1 MFVPTPNE
9 GRIFPNPASGVI
21 TSSHLDVFEFMG
33 RLLGKALYES
43 TLVEP
48 RFAAFFLN
56 KLLGRPNYVDDLR
69 SLDVDLHRQLLSI
82 TQLPDVSDLALT
94 FSFLEDRF
102 GVQHVVELA
111 PGGAKIDVDNAN
123 RHRYIAAMAF
133 HYLHTRIAAQ
143 SRAFRRGLNKMVPV
157 RWIRMF
163 SQSELQHLIGGAS
176 DSFDIEDMK
185 RHCKYGSGY
194 HLSQPYIQGF
204 WEVVASFTPAQ
215 RAKLL
220 RFTTSCS
227 RPPLLGF
234 KKLYPPFCV
243 QKLTI
248 QSDADRLPIAATCYN
263 LLKLPLYSSV
273 DVMREKLLLAIEE
286 GAEGFGLS

>member
-1 MFVPTPNE
+1 MFIQTSNE
-9 GRIFPNPASGVI
+9 GHVYPNPASGLI
-21 TSSHLDVFEFMG
+21 TTSHLDVFEFMG

-69 SLDVDLHRQLLSI
+69 SLDADLHKQLLSI
-82 TQLPDVSDLALT
+82 TQLPDASDLDLT
-94 FSFLEDRF
+94 FSFLEDKF
-102 GVQHVVELA
+102 GMQEVVELE
-111 PGGAKIDVDNAN
+111 PGGSDVVVTNSN

-133 HYLHTRIAAQ
+133 HYLHTRIAIQ

-176 DSFDIEDMK
+176 ESFDIQDMK
-185 RHCKYGSGY
+185 KFCKYGSGY
-194 HLSQPYIQGF
+194 HQSQPYIQGF
-204 WEVVASFTPAQ
+204 WEVVESFTPEQ

-220 RFTTSCS
+220 KFTTSCS

-234 KKLYPPFCV
+234 KKLYPPFCI
-243 QKLTI
+243 QKITI

-273 DVMREKLLLAIEE
+273 SVMRDKLLFAINE
-286 GAEGFGLS
+286 GGEGFGLS